1 MNKFKD
7 TSFIYI
13 FILIFIS
20 TYSFAY
26 YPKGN
31 VKFFKNIDFDNS
43 YKNEEVTYFKNQK
56 WTSDKWE
63 FTKSFRA
70 TDSKI
75 FKSCNIQYILN
86 LTPNAF
92 ILALSNFSR
101 VQNSH
106 IFNDH
111 LGLEFPLF
119 FQRDFNK
126 KINNLITQKNI
137 YIITTAN
144 NIKILKTNLNDYFE
158 LEPIIFYE
166 GKKFLYKILVPKNCY
181 QKIID

>member
-1 MNKFKD
+1 MGKSNQSCLKNLL
-7 TSFIYI
+7 SR
-13 FILIFIS
+13 
-20 TYSFAY
+20 
-26 YPKGN
+26 N
-31 VKFFKNIDFDNS
+31 VPLEKEIR
-43 YKNEEVTYFKNQK
+43 YFKNQK
-56 WTSDKWE
+56 WTSDKWD
-63 FTKSFRA
+63 FTKNFQS

-75 FKSCNIQYILN
+75 FDRCNIEYILN

-126 KINNLITQKNI
+126 KINKLIIQENI
-137 YIITTAN
+137 YIVTTAN
-144 NIKILKTNLNDYFE
+144 NIKILKTNLNQYFE
-158 LEPIIFYE
+158 LEPISFYE
-166 GKKFLYKILVPKNCY
+166 GKEFLYKILVPKNCY